1 MYKSIAITGISFELP
16 GMKDWAE
23 LSQSL
28 SKKEIKVGVMPPG
41 RLQDFHNHYGHV
53 EMSTGGFLEH
63 IDLFDHTYFGL
74 TEREAVKT
82 FPEQRL
88 FLSHAMRAFY
98 DAGYTEKDLQQSDT
112 GIFLASARSQYH
124 PYLNGQYDFFDTLT
138 GIEATR
144 LARFLDIRGPV
155 MSINTTCSSSLM
167 AVHSACSS
175 LEHGECGM
183 ALVGGVRLS
192 TITKERADGFVVIS
206 RRGECRPFD
215 KDADGMM
222 NGEGV
227 ICMVLK
233 RLEDAERDNDPIY
246 ATIEGRAVNHGG
258 ARITSLTAPSIEAQK
273 EVILKAWEHAD
284 IAPKDVKFIEA
295 HGTGTILGDPIEFA
309 GINEAF
315 LEKGISAATCKI
327 SSVKA
332 QIGHLDTMCGMAGL
346 LRIVAALN
354 NKIIPPQANF
364 TTINEHIEEAGSA
377 IEIQREPEYW
387 KTDDGRRTGGVSSF
401 GLTGTN
407 VHMVIANREK
417 EIQEENQEQY
427 HFLQI
432 SETTQDKLEKL
443 KLQLTVFLED
453 DLSLSLGVFSQK
465 INRLYNAGKYH
476 EGIVFTDRNDL
487 LTQLRT
493 SVNKPAG
500 ETAFLLMDLD
510 LLSYDRDH
518 IRQILKENSII
529 KKCWEDAIGKAY
541 SQEQITDH
549 RVLGILFQYVLYKY
563 LLSLLGNKLQVIAK
577 QGEGVLQALLNNKLE
592 PVAIIN
598 DPGLII
604 INDRHFNRQSFEDY
618 LFKNF
623 AQQKVVLIDFSRDN
637 EMHFPDAGNIMNIGG
652 AFYTKERCQLY
663 KELLEAGKE
672 PLRASNVGIPLPG
685 IQLPVYQLS
694 RFWPDPVPK
703 PGINTAVVEK
713 TEKITEHPA
722 VIISLEEIIARV
734 KPIWSNLLEIEDDIA
749 PDDDF
754 FELGGDSL
762 TGLDL
767 LAQLD
772 KEFKGKFVTYEEM
785 YSFST
790 LDKLCGTLHERLS
803 QKHDTEEK
811 QPIRE
816 VVEDAAEGREQYEKL
831 LNTIRHNPA
840 PEEVVLQD
848 ILITGGTGSL
858 GSCLVKRLVDTTD
871 ANIICLVR
879 GKNEQDASERFWSV
893 YKESFSI
900 GHEER
905 IRVICGDLSDE
916 YLFKG
921 KAIQQSLEKVN
932 AVYHAAGSL
941 TFVGSPD
948 LEKHINYEG
957 TRHIFDWSVEN
968 KVPYFNYISTVG
980 ITGRSMPEH
989 IQAFH
994 ETDLNLGQNT
1004 ANFVH
1009 SGTKLL
1015 AEEYINDHASADT
1028 VVNTFRISNVGGRYT
1043 DGFTLF
1049 NMNRNLMYLK
1059 LLRVYKAGHY
1069 SDEFLNYSLNFQIT
1083 PVDILARAICDLSFY
1098 RHQFLQTFH
1107 LTLEKGFTMEEI
1119 ISSFKENK
1127 IILSKLDH
1135 NDFLEYIEKWQES
1148 SEEYAV
1154 NLMKYETYDKKTREN
1169 TYKLMTD
1176 ATRLSLG
1183 KINASVT
1190 YDRLAYLNTVV
1201 SYCIKEGFLSA
1212 DSSLIN
1218 H

>member
-28 SKKEIKVGVMPPG
+28 SKKEIKVGMMPPG
-41 RLQDFHNHYGHV
+41 RLQDFHNHYGPV
-53 EMSTGGFLEH
+53 EMSTGGFLER
-63 IDLFDHTYFGL
+63 IDLFDNTYFGL
-74 TEREAVKT
+74 TDREAVKT

-155 MSINTTCSSSLM
+155 MSVNTTCSSSLM

-175 LEHGECGM
+175 LEHEECGM

-206 RRGECRPFD
+206 RKGECRPFD

-273 EVILKAWEHAD
+273 EVILKAWEHAG
-284 IAPKDVKFIEA
+284 IGAQDVKFIEA

-346 LRIVAALN
+346 LRVVAALN

-407 VHMVIANREK
+407 VHMVIANREEKIRK
-417 EIQEENQEQY
+417 EDQEQY

-432 SETTQDKLEKL
+432 GETTKDRLEKL
-443 KLQLTVFLED
+443 KQQLTVFLEED
-453 DLSLSLGVFSQK
+453 PSLSPGVFSQK

-476 EGIVFTDRNDL
+476 EGIVFADRNDL

-510 LLSYDRDH
+510 LLNYDRDL
-518 IRQILKENSII
+518 IRKVLKENSII
-529 KKCWEDAIGKAY
+529 KRCWEDVIGKAH
-541 SQEQITDH
+541 SPEQITDH
-549 RVLGILFQYVLYKY
+549 RILGILFQYVLYKY
-563 LLSLLGNKLQVIAK
+563 LSSLLGNKLQIIAK

-592 PVAIIN
+592 PAAIIN

-623 AQQKVVLIDFSRDN
+623 AQQRVVLIDFSRDS

-652 AFYTKERCQLY
+652 AFYTKERFQLY

-672 PLRASNVGIPLPG
+672 PLKASNVGVPLPG

-694 RFWPDPVPK
+694 RFWPNPVQK
-703 PGINTAVVEK
+703 PDTNTAVVEK
-713 TEKITEHPA
+713 TEKITERPA
-722 VIISLEEIIARV
+722 AISLEEIIARV
-734 KPIWSNLLEIEDDIA
+734 KPLWSSLLEIDGDIA

-767 LAQLD
+767 LSQLD

-790 LDKLCGTLHERLS
+790 LEKLCVALYERLA
-803 QKHDTEEK
+803 QKRDTEEK
-811 QPIRE
+811 QPVRI
-816 VVEDAAEGREQYEKL
+816 VVEDAAAGREPYEKL
-831 LNTIRHNPA
+831 LDTIRHNPA
-840 PEEVVLQD
+840 PEKVIHQD
-848 ILITGGTGSL
+848 ILITGATGSL
-858 GSCLVKRLVDTTD
+858 GSFLVKRIMDTTD

-879 GKNEQDASERFWSV
+879 GKDDQDAGDRFWKV
-893 YKESFSI
+893 YKESFGI
-900 GHEER
+900 GQEER
-905 IRVICGDLSDE
+905 IRVICGDLANE
-916 YLFKG
+916 HLFKEQTV
-921 KAIQQSLEKVN
+921 QQALEKVN
-932 AVYHAAGSL
+932 TVYHAAGSL

-948 LEKHINYEG
+948 LERHINYKG
-957 TRHIFDWSVEN
+957 TRHIFDWVIAN
-968 KVPYFNYISTVG
+968 KIPYFNYISTVG
-980 ITGRSMPEH
+980 ITGRAMPGYV
-989 IQAFH
+989 QAFH
-994 ETDLNLGQNT
+994 ETDLNLGQDT
-1004 ANFVH
+1004 TNFVH

-1015 AEEYINDHASADT
+1015 AEEYIRSHASADT
-1028 VVNTFRISNVGGRYT
+1028 MVNTFRISNMGGRYA
-1043 DGFTLF
+1043 DGFARF
-1049 NMNRNLMYLK
+1049 NMNKNLMYLK
-1059 LLRVYKAGHY
+1059 LQRVYKAGHY
-1069 SDEFLNYSLNFQIT
+1069 SDEFMNYSLNFQIA

-1107 LTLEKGFTMEEI
+1107 LTLEKGFTTEEI
-1119 ISSFKENK
+1119 INSFKENK

-1135 NDFLEYIEKWQES
+1135 DDFLEYIEKWQES

-1176 ATRLSLG
+1176 ATRLSLE
-1183 KINASVT
+1183 KIGASVT

-1212 DSSLIN
+1212 DTSLIN